1 MVLLMFHST
10 FKAMRILIL
19 DDDKEYI
26 ALLKEIIE
34 HDGFTVEITD
44 SPIEA
49 LNMQNRNPFDLIITD
64 IIMPEMDGLEVIQ
77 YIKATH
83 PKTRII
89 AISGGGYFNANDL
102 LVMAKEFGANMVI
115 PKPINFSI
123 LKSQL
128 HSLSAI

>member
-1 MVLLMFHST
+1 
-10 FKAMRILIL
+10 MRILIL

-34 HDGFTVEITD
+34 HEGYDVTITN
-44 SPIEA
+44 SPIDA
-49 LNMQNRNPFDLIITD
+49 LKMHNLNPFDLIITD

-89 AISGGGYFNANDL
+89 AISGGGYFNAKDL
-102 LVMAKEFGANMVI
+102 LVMAKELGANMVM

-128 HSLSAI
+128 FSLMAI